1 MNRSKKPRFS
11 SRKIQALLLFSII
24 ANFSLT
30 ACSTSPVEL
39 HPYQKTT
46 TIPATP
52 EESRLILES
61 IEKNHPGIH
70 IEASLS
76 PAGKATNAK
85 ITVRTSH
92 KEHLVNKG
100 FQKIEGKTE
109 IYPACQHWF
118 YLTRNFDPACG
129 GGKLWGTAS
138 AIFVDGVG
146 IGALFDLV
154 QLGRYP
160 FTWTKTDLSSPQMTN
175 EVADL
180 AKKMA
185 LSAKNKETLSAPK

>member
-1 MNRSKKPRFS
+1 MNRLKERQSFSGTLRFS
-11 SRKIQALLLFSII
+11 LFFLLI
-24 ANFSLT
+24 ANVSLT
-30 ACSTSPVEL
+30 ACSTAPVEL
-39 HPYQKTT
+39 HPYQKST

-52 EESRLILES
+52 EESRMILES
-61 IEKNHPGIH
+61 IEKTHPGIH

-76 PAGKATNAK
+76 PAGTATNAK
-85 ITVRTSH
+85 ITVRTSR
-92 KEHLVNKG
+92 KEHLVNTG

-160 FTWTKTDLSSPQMTN
+160 FTWTKTDLSNPQMTN

-185 LSAKNKETLSAPK
+185 LSAKDKATLSAPK

>member
-1 MNRSKKPRFS
+1 MNRSKKYLFFS
-11 SRKIQALLLFSII
+11 GKTRALLLVSVIV
-24 ANFSLT
+24 NFSLT
-30 ACSTSPVEL
+30 ACSTAPVEL

-46 TIPATP
+46 TIQATP
-52 EESRLILES
+52 EQSRHILET
-61 IEKNHPGIH
+61 IEKEHPGIH

-76 PAGKATNAK
+76 PAGTATKAK
-85 ITVRTSH
+85 ITVRTAH

-138 AIFVDGVG
+138 AIFADGVG

-160 FTWTKTDLSSPQMTN
+160 FTWTKTDLSNPQMTD
-175 EVADL
+175 EVATL
-180 AKKMA
+180 ARKMA
-185 LSAKNKETLSAPK
+185 QSSQNKGTLPAPK

>member
-1 MNRSKKPRFS
+1 MNRSKKYLFFS
-11 SRKIQALLLFSII
+11 GKTRALLLVSVIV
-24 ANFSLT
+24 NFSLT
-30 ACSTSPVEL
+30 ACSTAPVEL

-46 TIPATP
+46 TIPTSP
-52 EESRLILES
+52 EESRRILES
-61 IEKNHPGIH
+61 IEKTHPGIH

-76 PAGKATNAK
+76 PSGTSTNAK

-92 KEHLVNKG
+92 KEHLVNQG

-138 AIFVDGVG
+138 AIFADGVG
-146 IGALFDLV
+146 IGAIFDIV

-160 FTWTKTDLSSPQMTN
+160 FTWTKTDLSSPQMTD
-175 EVADL
+175 EVANL
-180 AKKMA
+180 ATKMA
-185 LSAKNKETLSAPK
+185 LSEKNKAALSAPK